1 MEKVRIAVVGVGLM
15 GTQHAEA
22 YARNPLC
29 ELVAV
34 ADLREDVA
42 RAAAGRFGT
51 EAYSNA
57 EAVLGNCEVDAMS
70 VCTNDEAH
78 VEPALACLAAG
89 KHVLLE
95 KPIATTIDD
104 ADLIIDAADRAGVSL
119 LVGHIVRFDPRYAL
133 VKQRADAGE
142 LGELAAVFARRLNHV
157 GSQDVLHGRV
167 SVLSFLGVHDFDYLL
182 WLSGSRPVR
191 VHTESV
197 AKVHRAAGYDV
208 EDHTF
213 TLIRFADGMVACVE
227 AGWIL
232 PDSHPRRA
240 DIKLEVIGTQ
250 GMAQVDLAAPD
261 VALCTEGGW
270 KVPPL
275 GHAIDAE
282 VTHFL
287 HCALGEAEPL
297 ATGADGREALRLS
310 LAAQESAATGE
321 TVSL

>member
-1 MEKVRIAVVGVGLM
+1 MQEVRVAVVGVGLM
-15 GTQHAEA
+15 GMQHAEA

-29 ELVAV
+29 ELVGV
-34 ADLREDVA
+34 ADVREDAA
-42 RAAAGRFGT
+42 RAASERFGVSSYPDT
-51 EAYSNA
+51 ESMLADC
-57 EAVLGNCEVDAMS
+57 GVDAVS
-70 VCTNDEAH
+70 VCTSDEAH

-119 LVGHIVRFDPRYAL
+119 LIGQIVRFDPRYAL
-133 VKQRADAGE
+133 VKQRVDAGE

-157 GSQDVLHGRV
+157 GSQEILRGRV

-182 WLSGSRPVR
+182 WLSGSRPVS

-213 TLIRFADGMVACVE
+213 TLVRFADGMVACVE

-250 GMAQVDLAAPD
+250 GMAQVDLLAAD
-261 VALCTEGGW
+261 MAVCTGDGW
-270 KVPPL
+270 RIPPL

-287 HCALGEAEPL
+287 RCALGEAEPL

>member
-1 MEKVRIAVVGVGLM
+1 MREVRVGVVGVGLM

-34 ADLREDVA
+34 VDVREDVA
-42 RAAAGRFGT
+42 GAAAERFGA
-51 EAYSNA
+51 EAYA
-57 EAVLGNCEVDAMS
+57 DVGRMLADCELDAVS

-78 VEPALACLAAG
+78 VEPTLACLAAG

-104 ADLIIDAADRAGVSL
+104 ADRIIDGADRAGTSL
-119 LVGHIVRFDPRYAL
+119 LIGHIVRFDPRYAL

-157 GSQDVLHGRV
+157 GSQDVLRGRV

-197 AKVHRAAGYDV
+197 AKVHRAGGYDV

-213 TLIRFADGMVACVE
+213 TLVRFADGMVACVE

-250 GMAQVDLAAPD
+250 GMAQVDLLAAD
-261 VALCTEGGW
+261 MAVCTADGW
-270 KVPPL
+270 TIPPL

-287 HCALGEAEPL
+287 RCALGEAEPL
-297 ATGADGREALRLS
+297 VTGREGREALRLS